1 MDFTQSLTLITAGLY
16 YIITGI
22 FVLFGLFTVYI
33 TIKYGANRLF
43 SLVLSTIF
51 IVFFLTTLTL
61 SFSTL
66 LKLQQ
71 AVTTTF

>member
-1 MDFTQSLTLITAGLY
+1 MDFNQSLILMTAGLY

-43 SLVLSTIF
+43 SLISSTIF
-51 IVFFLTTLTL
+51 IVFFLTTLTI

-66 LKLQQ
+66 LKIQQ
-71 AVTTTF
+71 AVTSF

>member
-43 SLVLSTIF
+43 SLVLSTVF
-51 IVFFLTTLTL
+51 IVFFLTTIAI

-66 LKLQQ
+66 QQ
-71 AVTTTF
+71 IQKASTIF